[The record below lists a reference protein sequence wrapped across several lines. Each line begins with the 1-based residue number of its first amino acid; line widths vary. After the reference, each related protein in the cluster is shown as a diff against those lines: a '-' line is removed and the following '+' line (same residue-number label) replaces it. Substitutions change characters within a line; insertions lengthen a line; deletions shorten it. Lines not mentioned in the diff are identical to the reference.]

1 MSKKEMHQRQTLQ
14 ERVSGRRKSARQERQ
29 RTENNLEKET
39 AYQNDFVQLHN
50 NKNERNTQ
58 KDFK

>member
-1 MSKKEMHQRQTLQ
+1 MHQRQTLQ